1 MLQRNPWIPTLFFF
15 PILYALGWLIV
26 RPLLLVRP
34 SIDVDDLSLIG
45 TLITF
50 LCFLLLAPSWVKLR
64 WRNPYP
70 WNGLGLK
77 EDHIKHIIPLFCKG
91 LIYSILLNIFML
103 FVLFSGSWVNGFG
116 VISYGALIN
125 ALFLGLGVGFAEELI
140 FRGWLFGEMMLLIG
154 PRWAIIG
161 QAAIYSLL
169 HLPFQLPIS
178 DFLGLFLGV
187 FLFGIL
193 LAIMRIGEGGSLYS
207 CIGLHGGLVG
217 GWFSLNSGLIEVS
230 KDAPA
235 WLIGPGEDVSNPMG
249 GMIVITFLLICLF
262 YKRSAFRRLGLFFDL
277 TVNASSNKDLP

>member
-1 MLQRNPWIPTLFFF
+1 M
-15 PILYALGWLIV
+15 
-26 RPLLLVRP
+26 LLVRP

-50 LCFLLLAPSWVKLR
+50 VCFLLLAPGWVKLR
-64 WRNPYP
+64 WKNPCP
-70 WNGLGLK
+70 WSALGLK
-77 EDHIKHIIPLFCKG
+77 DNHIKHTIMCFSKG

-103 FVLFSGSWVNGFG
+103 FVLLLGSWVDGFG

-140 FRGWLFGEMMLLIG
+140 FRGWLFGEMMFLIG
-154 PRWAIIG
+154 PRWALIC

-169 HLPFQLPIS
+169 HLPFQLPLS

-193 LAIMRIGEGGSLYS
+193 LAIMRIGEGGSIYS
-207 CIGLHGGLVG
+207 SIGLHGGLVG
-217 GWFSLNSGLIEVS
+217 GWFALNSGLIEVS

-249 GMIVITFLLICLF
+249 GMIVISFLLICLF
-262 YKRSAFRRLGLFFDL
+262 YKRSAFRRLGLFLGL
-277 TVNASSNKDLP
+277 TVKASSSKDFP